1 MKRYRC
7 VLSILL
13 VFSVAMA
20 SAACG
25 KKNKTQEDV
34 AGISRPYSATD
45 SQDTSVL
52 TGSWE
57 FSYIIKDNWSQSR
70 QEWETLNKL
79 DESQSVP
86 VPTFSC
92 KDGSSCVLQLNGK
105 EHGGSLVP
113 NSDGTFDIVD
123 ENGKTWGSVSVEG
136 KRLRVEL
143 GDGVATVNFENT

>member
-7 VLSILL
+7 ALIMLL
-13 VFSVAMA
+13 VLVVVMA
-20 SAACG
+20 NAACS
-25 KKNKTQEDV
+25 KKNAQGDV

-57 FSYIIKDNWSQSR
+57 FSYIITDDWSQSR
-70 QEWETLNKL
+70 QEWETQNEK
-79 DESQSVP
+79 DASQALP

-92 KDGSSCVLQLNGK
+92 KDGKSCVLQLNGT
-105 EHGGSLVP
+105 EHGGSLIP
-113 NSDGTFDIVD
+113 NSDGSFDIVG
-123 ENGKTWGSVSVEG
+123 ENGKVWGSVFVDG
-136 KRLRVEL
+136 QRLRVEL